1 MAVLKNSSSS
11 ETREKTVSALSY
23 AFMILVTCALMLPIV
38 WMLINSFKSDS
49 ELVTRPI
56 QIFPSTLR
64 IDNYVQALTIIPF
77 GQFAANSAFLA
88 ITFSVLTVTTSAMAG
103 FAFAR
108 IQAPGRGRLFGIV
121 VALLMVPNIVYVI
134 PQFMIFSRLGLT
146 NTYWPWILWGLS
158 ASPFHIFLFRQYF
171 TTIPRELEDAAEV
184 DGCGTFRIFWQIFMP
199 NAKPVLAV
207 SFIFNFS
214 WVWSDWFTPLIYL
227 TDNNTTLAVKLAG
240 SYTDP
245 RGNPLIA
252 VTMAASVIYALPLII
267 MFFIGQKQI
276 LQGVVTSGLKG

>member
-1 MAVLKNSSSS
+1 MAVSPNPS
-11 ETREKTVSALSY
+11 ESQGKTVSVLSH
-23 AFMILVTCALMLPIV
+23 AFMIVVTCALMLPIA
-38 WMLINSFKSDS
+38 WMLINSLKSDS
-49 ELVTRPI
+49 ELITRPI
-56 QIFPSTLR
+56 QIFPNTLR
-64 IDNYVQALTIIPF
+64 FENYVQAVTIIPF

-108 IQAPGRGRLFGIV
+108 IQAPGRGRLFGVV

-134 PQFMIFSRLGLT
+134 PQFMIFSKLGLT

-184 DGCGTFRIFWQIFMP
+184 DGCGTLRIFWQIFLP

-214 WVWSDWFTPLIYL
+214 YIWGDWFTPLIYL
-227 TDNNTTLAVKLAG
+227 NDSNTTLAVKLAT
-240 SYTDP
+240 SYTDS
-245 RGNPLIA
+245 RGNPFIA
-252 VTMAASVIYALPLII
+252 VTMAAAVIYALPLIV
-267 MFFIGQKQI
+267 MFFLGQKQI

>member
-1 MAVLKNSSSS
+1 MAALTNPPEESKG
-11 ETREKTVSALSY
+11 KAVSALSY
-23 AFMILVTCALMLPIV
+23 VFMILVTCALMLPIA
-38 WMLINSFKSDS
+38 WMLLNSLKSDS

-64 IDNYVQALTIIPF
+64 LENYVQAVTIIPF
-77 GQFAANSAFLA
+77 GQFALNSAFLA

-134 PQFMIFSRLGLT
+134 PQFMIFSKLGLT

-184 DGCGTFRIFWQIFMP
+184 DGCGTLRIFWQIFLP
-199 NAKPVLAV
+199 NAKPVIAV
-207 SFIFNFS
+207 SFIFNFG
-214 WVWSDWFTPLIYL
+214 WVWGDWFTPLIYL
-227 TDNNTTLAVKLAG
+227 TDANTTLAVKLAG

-267 MFFIGQKQI
+267 MFFLGQKQI